1 MRWDYVRPC
10 RPLALAGM
18 LLLTLM
24 SSTMSANAAAP
35 AAPSDMSAQIVQLV
49 NQDRTSN
56 GLNTLIVDPRL
67 VTVAQQRAQFLIDH
81 GFFSH
86 CSGGEANTSCPQSG
100 LDMIP
105 RMEQVGVGVTV
116 PGTTI
121 AENLALNN
129 YLAANAGTAAASTN
143 TAWLNSPEH
152 RANILDP
159 RLRYTGVAVACCWA
173 GTVGGTTISAGD
185 QASIYV
191 QVFSGGPGAVPTAS
205 TTTTFG
211 VRASSPGCQFV
222 LGFATMAAAIPQAVG
237 QCTGDES
244 HNPANGDA
252 LQRTVG
258 GLLVWRKADNWT
270 AFTDGY
276 HTWVNGPNGVQER
289 LNTQR
294 FRFEANP
301 DGLPVAA

>member
-1 MRWDYVRPC
+1 MRWDYLRSC
-10 RPLALAGM
+10 RPLALAGT

-24 SSTMSANAAAP
+24 GSTMTANAAAP
-35 AAPSDMSAQIVQLV
+35 AAPGAMSAQIVQLV

-56 GLNTLIVDPRL
+56 GLNSLTVDPRL
-67 VTVAQQRAQFLIDH
+67 VAVAQQRAQYLIDR

-100 LDMIP
+100 LDMMP
-105 RMEQVGVGVTV
+105 RMEQAGIGVMV

-129 YLAANAGTAAASTN
+129 YLAANVGDAASSTN

-152 RANILDP
+152 RANIMDAK
-159 RLRYTGVAVACCWA
+159 LRYTGVYVECCWA
-173 GTVGGTTISAGD
+173 GTIGGTTITASD
-185 QASIYV
+185 QASVYV
-191 QVFSGGPGAVPTAS
+191 QVFSGGPGAVPPAS
-205 TTTTFG
+205 PTTTFG
-211 VRASSPGCQFV
+211 TRATSPGCQFV
-222 LGFATMAAAIPQAVG
+222 LGFATMAATIPQAVG

-244 HNPANGDA
+244 HNPVNGDA
-252 LQRTVG
+252 LQHTSG

-276 HTWVNGPNGVQER
+276 HTWVNGPSGVQER